1 MHSNVKIIVLISTFI
16 KYTTRRDGDKI
27 IHREILQSR
36 RNLIIR
42 KREKGESSPQR
53 RSVSSP
59 RESTLSVHVDFFQ
72 YRNKFLLFY

>member
-1 MHSNVKIIVLISTFI
+1 M
-16 KYTTRRDGDKI
+16 
-27 IHREILQSR
+27 HREILQSR

-42 KREKGESSPQR
+42 KRGKGENSPQR

-72 YRNKFLLFY
+72 NGDKFLFFD